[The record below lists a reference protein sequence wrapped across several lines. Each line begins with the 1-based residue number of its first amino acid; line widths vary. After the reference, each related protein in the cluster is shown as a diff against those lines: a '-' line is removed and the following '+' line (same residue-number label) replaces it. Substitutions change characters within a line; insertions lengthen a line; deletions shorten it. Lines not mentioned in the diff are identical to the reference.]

1 MFLGSRHLVLFCCDC
16 EQNFKTKEEL
26 TQHKKMV
33 HLNLAETSNCWVCG
47 QLFKTFKV
55 TRRHRRYT
63 LLSELGFKNCYL

>member
-1 MFLGSRHLVLFCCDC
+1 MFVGDC
-16 EQNFKTKEEL
+16 KQNFKTKEEL

-55 TRRHRRYT
+55 TRRRYT
-63 LLSELGFKNCYL
+63 FLSELVLKMAA